1 MSAQIPTRD
10 QIENQYKWQLE
21 HIFATDKA
29 WEATFVEVQTSFK
42 TLAAFKGTVTASAGR
57 LLDFIRQMH
66 QSEETLGKLYAYAH
80 MKHDQDATVSVY
92 QEMYNRVSG
101 LLVEFNQTVSF
112 FEPELLQLA
121 DTHFRQFLQ
130 EEPLLNEYGH
140 FFENIFRT
148 RAHLLSAGE
157 ERILALSGEVAQA
170 PAEVFGVWDSADIV
184 FPEIMDESGNPVT
197 LSNGLYGKYQ
207 QSPDR
212 RLRKDSYMGL
222 YKPFLEHRNTLAA
235 NYASIIKSHLFQ
247 ARARKYH
254 STLEAALDANA
265 IPTSVYEQLIT
276 ATRAHLD
283 PLHRYNALRKDILK
297 LKDGVHDY
305 DLRAPLFTMQEKSYS
320 WEEAKQLCLK
330 GAQPLGDAYV
340 QLLQKS
346 FSEGWI
352 DVYETKGK
360 RTGAYS
366 SGTYGVHPYVLM
378 NFNGTLN
385 DVFTLTHELG
395 HALHTWHT
403 INHQPFVY
411 GDYPIFLAEV
421 ASTANEALLQ
431 QYLIDHAQSKAEKLA
446 FLNSYLDKFSQTF
459 YRQVLFA
466 EFEWRTHQMVEQ
478 GEALSAD
485 KLDAFFG
492 DLYQAYHGPAFA
504 LDRETRALWSRVPH
518 FYYNYYVFQYS
529 TSFVA
534 SAALAAQILQKGT
547 PARERYMN
555 FLKSGNSRYAMDTLE
570 LAGVDMRTDTPVIQA
585 LQYMDTLLDEM
596 EALLK

>member
-1 MSAQIPTRD
+1 MSAQIPDRN
-10 QIENQYKWQLE
+10 QIDDQYKWQLE
-21 HIFATDKA
+21 HIFATDEA
-29 WEATFVEVQTSFK
+29 WKETFRQLQTSFEA
-42 TLAAFKGTVTASAGR
+42 LAAFKGKVTESAAQM
-57 LLDFIRQMH
+57 LSFIRTMH

-80 MKHDQDATVSVY
+80 MKHDQEAAVSRY
-92 QEMYNRVSG
+92 QEMYNRVSS

-112 FEPELLQLA
+112 FEPELLQLDQA
-121 DTHFRQFLQ
+121 RFQRFLQ
-130 EEPLLNEYGH
+130 EEPSLKEFQH
-140 FFENIFRT
+140 FFDNIFRT
-148 RAHLLSAGE
+148 RAHLLSSKE
-157 ERILALSGEVAQA
+157 ERILALAGEVTQA

-184 FPEIMDESGNPVT
+184 FPEITDEHGKPVT

-222 YKPFLEHRNTLAA
+222 YKPFIEHRNMLAT

-247 ARARKYH
+247 ARARHYQ
-254 STLEAALDANA
+254 STLEAALDVNA
-265 IPTSVYEQLIT
+265 IPATVYEQLIT
-276 ATRAHLD
+276 ATRAHLE
-283 PLHRYNALRKDILK
+283 PLQRYNALRKKILN
-297 LKDGVHDY
+297 LNDGVHDY
-305 DLRAPLFTMQEKSYS
+305 DLRAPLFTMKEKSYS
-320 WEEAKQLCLK
+320 WEEAKQLCLE
-330 GAQPLGDAYV
+330 GAQPLGDEYV
-340 QLLQKS
+340 RLLRKS
-346 FSEGWI
+346 YSEGWI

-366 SGTYGVHPYVLM
+366 SGAYGVHPYVLM
-378 NFNGTLN
+378 NYNGTLN

-395 HALHTWHT
+395 HALHTWYT

-431 QYLIDHAQSKAEKLA
+431 RYLIDHAQNKAEKRA
-446 FLNSYLDKFSQTF
+446 YLNAYLDTFSQTF

-466 EFEWRTHQMVEQ
+466 EFEWRTHQKVEQ

-485 KLDAFFG
+485 KLDAMFG
-492 DLYQAYHGPAFA
+492 ELYQAYHGTAFV
-504 LDRETRALWSRVPH
+504 LDRETKALWSRVPH

-534 SAALAAQILQKGT
+534 SAALVAQILKEGA

-555 FLKSGNSRYAMDTLE
+555 FLKSGNSRYALDTLE
-570 LAGVDMRTDTPVIQA
+570 LAGIDMRTDTPVIQA
-585 LQYMDTLLDEM
+585 LQYMNTLLDEL
-596 EALLK
+596 ESLLE